1 MRAVDFDE
9 PGGPEVLRL
18 IETSIPTINE
28 NEVLIKVASAGVNRP
43 DIIQRQ
49 GNYPAPP
56 GHSKILGLEV
66 SGIVEKT
73 GNKVK
78 KFLEGD
84 KVGALVNGGGYAEFC
99 KANESSVF
107 HIPKNISFEEAACIP
122 ECFFTAWSNIVM
134 RGKLKKKKTIL
145 IHGGTSGIGIA
156 SIQIAKLFESY
167 ILTTVGN
174 SKKVSFCKK
183 IGVNKTINYNESDF
197 FKEIK
202 NSEINGVDLI
212 LDFIGGDYINK
223 NINLLNNDGKLVNI
237 GFQNGSKT
245 EINLMK
251 VMLKRL
257 TITGSTLRIREDSFK
272 SKILNDLVKFVF
284 PEIEKRKIKIFI
296 DSIYNLD
303 DVVNAHKRIEEGKH
317 IGKIVL
323 NI

>member
-212 LDFIGGDYINK
+212 LDFIGGNYINK